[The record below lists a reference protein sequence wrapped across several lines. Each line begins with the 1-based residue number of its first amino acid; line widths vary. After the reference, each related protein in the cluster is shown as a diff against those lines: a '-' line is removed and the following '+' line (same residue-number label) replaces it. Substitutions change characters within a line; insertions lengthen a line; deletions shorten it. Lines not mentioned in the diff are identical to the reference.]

1 MTFLD
6 LSLAVLVAAALAAA
20 GTLLVSGPTEDREEL
35 RRQLRS
41 RRWR

>member
-1 MTFLD
+1 MTLLD
-6 LSLAVLVAAALAAA
+6 LSLVIVVAAAIAAA
-20 GTLLVSGPTEDREEL
+20 GTFLVNGPTEDREEL